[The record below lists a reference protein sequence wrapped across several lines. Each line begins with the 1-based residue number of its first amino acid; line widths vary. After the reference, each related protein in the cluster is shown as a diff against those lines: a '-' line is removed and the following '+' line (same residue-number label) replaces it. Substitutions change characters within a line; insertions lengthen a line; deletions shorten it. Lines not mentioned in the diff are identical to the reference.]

1 MSSEPKKS
9 TQAFFGILSGIGIWL
24 LGLLMSG
31 RLAFVEDMEL
41 YPTGKLILSFPIVFA
56 VLCVIIAKYSARA
69 GKRVYYISS
78 IVSLLFPLLAML
90 ISTMLGSVSE
100 WEIPVISD
108 VAEFLIMFFM
118 LPYVP
123 AFSIF
128 SQIIDATNTNIFLMC
143 GCVLIASVGV
153 LASVLIYKKEE

>member
-1 MSSEPKKS
+1 MSSS
-9 TQAFFGILSGIGIWL
+9 
-24 LGLLMSG
+24 M
-31 RLAFVEDMEL
+31 
-41 YPTGKLILSFPIVFA
+41 
-56 VLCVIIAKYSARA
+56 
-69 GKRVYYISS
+69 
-78 IVSLLFPLLAML
+78 VSLLFPLLAML

-100 WEIPVISD
+100 WGIPVISD